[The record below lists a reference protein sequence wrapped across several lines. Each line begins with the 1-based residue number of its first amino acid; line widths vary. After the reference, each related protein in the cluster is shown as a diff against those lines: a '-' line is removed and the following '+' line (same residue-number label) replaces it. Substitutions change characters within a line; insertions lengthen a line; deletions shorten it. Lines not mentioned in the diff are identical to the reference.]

1 MRLAAFALAWA
12 IASCGTG
19 AVPEGPPAE
28 LAPGTVAVVG
38 SVAIDAELVA
48 SVARES
54 GKTPSEATSALVF
67 DAVLAQ
73 GATARRLDQRDDVR
87 EARRAARAR
96 FVTERIAKGAAAMGP
111 PTDAEVSQVAEH
123 HWREVD
129 LPEQARAVHVVVL
142 KETDPV
148 LEKRAR
154 TVAEDL
160 RSAVIGARDAN
171 DFIARAQQVDAQGL
185 HVRPEP
191 LPLFLA
197 DGRVVDGDGGFDETF
212 CAAAFKLAPGET
224 SGIVQ
229 TTFGLH
235 VIRML
240 ERLPAKKVPIAELRT
255 RFTDEILARRGHDAY
270 AALVADAKR
279 KHPIVVDPAAD
290 ALMAS
295 ALVP

>member
-1 MRLAAFALAWA
+1 MRLAARAFVWA
-12 IASCGTG
+12 IASCGT
-19 AVPEGPPAE
+19 APVPEGPPAE
-28 LAPGTVAVVG
+28 LTPGTVAVVG
-38 SVAIDAELVA
+38 SVAIEAELVA
-48 SVARES
+48 AVARES
-54 GKTPSEATSALVF
+54 GKTASEAASALVF

-96 FVTERIAKGAAAMGP
+96 FVTDRIAKGAAAMGT
-111 PTDAEVSQVAEH
+111 PTDAEVSQVTER
-123 HWREVD
+123 HWRDVD

-148 LEKRAR
+148 LQKRAR
-154 TVAEDL
+154 VVAEDL
-160 RSAVIGARDAN
+160 RSAVIGARDAT
-171 DFIARAQQVDAQGL
+171 DFMARVQQVDAQGL
-185 HVRPEP
+185 RVRPEP
-191 LPLFLA
+191 LPLFVA
-197 DGRVVDGDGGFDETF
+197 DGRVVEGDGGLDETF

-224 SGIVQ
+224 SAVVQ

-240 ERLPAKKVPIAELRT
+240 ERLPAKKVPAAEIRT
-255 RFTDEILARRGHDAY
+255 RYGDEILAKRGYDTY
-270 AALVADAKR
+270 IALLADSKR